1 MFKLNERGAALSGV
15 FYGILLL
22 FLFIVL
28 GIVMVL
34 GNGRNALKTAKENAI
49 NELNS
54 KTLLLEGVVLDES
67 NSNDGSYLTNSVDRN
82 LLDVTINLSNE
93 NITEDTKTTI
103 LVTVYNSTKNIYTFN
118 GLKYKDFSSDDIKN
132 YPKLEDYEVDNNII
146 IDPDSYSSIMNATIG
161 AYSTLTIPI
170 TFKYND
176 INNVT
181 VNSIRANILFSFA
194 K

>member
-67 NSNDGSYLTNSVDRN
+67 NSNNGSYLTNSVDRN

-118 GLKYKDFSSDDIKN
+118 GLKYKDFSSGDIKN
-132 YPKLEDYEVDNNII
+132 YPKLEEYEVDNNII

>member
-118 GLKYKDFSSDDIKN
+118 GLKYKDFSSGDIKN

>member
-67 NSNDGSYLTNSVDRN
+67 NSNNGSYLTNSVDRN

-118 GLKYKDFSSDDIKN
+118 GLKYKDFSSGDIKN

>member
-1 MFKLNERGAALSGV
+1 
-15 FYGILLL
+15 
-22 FLFIVL
+22 
-28 GIVMVL
+28 
-34 GNGRNALKTAKENAI
+34 
-49 NELNS
+49 LNS

-67 NSNDGSYLTNSVDRN
+67 NSNNGSYLTNSVDRN

-118 GLKYKDFSSDDIKN
+118 GLKYKDFSSGDIKN